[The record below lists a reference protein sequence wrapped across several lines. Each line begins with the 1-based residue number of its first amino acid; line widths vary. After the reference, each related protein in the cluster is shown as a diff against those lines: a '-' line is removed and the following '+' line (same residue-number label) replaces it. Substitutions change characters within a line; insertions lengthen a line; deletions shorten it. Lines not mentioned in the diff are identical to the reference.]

1 MNKTMKSI
9 FPGKRFILGM
19 MVSLLILLTSLGV
32 FSQVQGKK
40 VVMVVPLKDFW
51 DIELTTVK
59 EIFEQNGLMVAIA
72 SSTLKE
78 AKGMFGTKIKPDVVL
93 SNVKGALYDAIV
105 FVGGEGAIQYWDDP
119 HAHRL
124 VKTAFNEGK
133 ILGAISIAP
142 ITLANTKVLK
152 GRRATV
158 WPTLGKRLQGSGAI
172 YTGNPLEVDG
182 NIVTANS
189 YEAAE
194 EFAKII
200 LSMILQ
206 K

>member
-1 MNKTMKSI
+1 MKSI
-9 FPGKRFILGM
+9 SPGKRFIFGM
-19 MVSLLILLTSLGV
+19 MVSLLILSTSSGAL
-32 FSQVQGKK
+32 SQVQGKK

-59 EIFEQNGLMVAIA
+59 EIFEQNGLMVTIA

-78 AKGMFGTKIKPDVVL
+78 AKGMFGTTIKPDVVL
-93 SNVKGALYDAIV
+93 SKVRGALYDAIV

-124 VKTAFNEGK
+124 VKTAVKEGRV
-133 ILGAISIAP
+133 LGAISIAP
-142 ITLANTKVLK
+142 IILANTEVLK

-158 WPTLGKRLQGSGAI
+158 WSTLGKRLKGSGAI

-194 EFAKII
+194 EFAKTI

>member
-1 MNKTMKSI
+1 MKFIS
-9 FPGKRFILGM
+9 PGKRFIFGM
-19 MVSLLILLTSLGV
+19 MVSLLILSTSSGV
-32 FSQVQGKK
+32 LSQLQGKK

-51 DIELTTVK
+51 DIELTKVK
-59 EIFEQNGLMVAIA
+59 EIFEQNGLMVTIA

-78 AKGMFGTKIKPDVVL
+78 ATGMFGTKIKPDVVL
-93 SNVKGALYDAIV
+93 SKVRGALYDAIV

-119 HAHRL
+119 HAHHL
-124 VKTAFNEGK
+124 VKTALKEGK
-133 ILGAISIAP
+133 VLGAISIAP

-158 WPTLGKRLQGSGAI
+158 WSTLGKRLEGSGAI

-182 NIVTANS
+182 NIVTADS

-194 EFAKII
+194 EFAKTI

>member
-1 MNKTMKSI
+1 MKFIS
-9 FPGKRFILGM
+9 PGKRFIFGM
-19 MVSLLILLTSLGV
+19 MVSLLILSTSSGV
-32 FSQVQGKK
+32 LSQLQGKK

-51 DIELTTVK
+51 DIELTKVK
-59 EIFEQNGLMVAIA
+59 EIFEQNGLMVTIA

-78 AKGMFGTKIKPDVVL
+78 ATGMFGTKIKPDVVL
-93 SNVKGALYDAIV
+93 SKVRGALYDAIV

-124 VKTAFNEGK
+124 VKAAFKEGK
-133 ILGAISIAP
+133 VLGAISIAP

-158 WPTLGKRLQGSGAI
+158 WSTLGKRLEGSGAI

-182 NIVTANS
+182 NIVTADS

-194 EFAKII
+194 EFAKTI

>member
-1 MNKTMKSI
+1 MISI
-9 FPGKRFILGM
+9 SPGKRFIFGM
-19 MVSLLILLTSLGV
+19 IFSLLILSTSSGV
-32 FSQVQGKK
+32 LSQDKGKK

-51 DIELTTVK
+51 DIELTTIK
-59 EIFEQNGLMVAIA
+59 EIFEQNGIMVTIA

-78 AKGMFGTKIKPDVVL
+78 AKGIFGTQIKPDVVL
-93 SNVKGALYDAIV
+93 SKVRGALYDAII
-105 FVGGEGAIQYWDDP
+105 FVGGEGAVQYWDDP

-124 VKTAFNEGK
+124 VKAAFKEGK

-152 GRRATV
+152 GKRATV
-158 WPTLGKRLQGSGAI
+158 WSTLGKRLKGSGAI

-182 NIVTANS
+182 NIVTADS

-194 EFAKII
+194 EFAKTI
-200 LSMILQ
+200 LGMILQ

>member
-1 MNKTMKSI
+1 MISI
-9 FPGKRFILGM
+9 SPGERFIFGM
-19 MVSLLILLTSLGV
+19 IFSLLILSTSSGV
-32 FSQVQGKK
+32 LSQDQEKK
-40 VVMVVPLKDFW
+40 VCMVVPLKDFW
-51 DIELTTVK
+51 DIELTTIK
-59 EIFEQNGLMVAIA
+59 EIFEQNGIMVTIA

-78 AKGMFGTKIKPDVVL
+78 AKGIFGTQIKPDVVL
-93 SNVKGALYDAIV
+93 SKVRGALYDAII
-105 FVGGEGAIQYWDDP
+105 FVGGEGAVQYWDDP

-124 VKTAFNEGK
+124 VKTAFKEGK

-152 GRRATV
+152 GKRATV
-158 WPTLGKRLQGSGAI
+158 WSTLGKRLKGSGAI

-182 NIVTANS
+182 NIVTADS

-194 EFAKII
+194 EFAKAI
-200 LSMILQ
+200 LGMILQ

>member
-1 MNKTMKSI
+1 MKSI
-9 FPGKRFILGM
+9 SPGKRFIFGM
-19 MVSLLILLTSLGV
+19 MVSLLILSTSSGV
-32 FSQVQGKK
+32 LSQLQGKK

-51 DIELTTVK
+51 DIELTKVK
-59 EIFEQNGLMVAIA
+59 EIFEQNGLTVTIA

-78 AKGMFGTKIKPDVVL
+78 AKGMFGTTINPDVVL
-93 SNVKGALYDAIV
+93 SKVRGALYDAIV

-124 VKTAFNEGK
+124 VKTAFKEGK
-133 ILGAISIAP
+133 VLGAISIAP

-158 WPTLGKRLQGSGAI
+158 WSTLGKRLEGSGAI

-182 NIVTANS
+182 NIVTADS

-194 EFAKII
+194 EFAKTI

>member
-1 MNKTMKSI
+1 MKSI
-9 FPGKRFILGM
+9 APGKRFILGM
-19 MVSLLILLTSLGV
+19 MVSLLILLTSSGV
-32 FSQVQGKK
+32 FSQLQGKK

-59 EIFEQNGLMVAIA
+59 EIFEQNGLMVTIA

-78 AKGMFGTKIKPDVVL
+78 AKGMFGTKIKPDVIL
-93 SNVKGALYDAIV
+93 SKVRGALYDAIV

-124 VKTAFNEGK
+124 VKTAFKEGK
-133 ILGAISIAP
+133 VLGAISIAP
-142 ITLANTKVLK
+142 ITLANTEVLK

-158 WPTLGKRLQGSGAI
+158 WSTLGKRLEGSGAI

-194 EFAKII
+194 EFAKTI

>member
-1 MNKTMKSI
+1 MKSI
-9 FPGKRFILGM
+9 SPGKRFVFGM
-19 MVSLLILLTSLGV
+19 MVSLLILSTAPGV
-32 FSQVQGKK
+32 LSQLQGKK

-51 DIELTTVK
+51 DIELTKAK
-59 EIFEQNGLMVAIA
+59 ETFEQNGLMVTIA

-78 AKGMFGTKIKPDVVL
+78 ATGMFGTKVKPDVVL
-93 SNVKGALYDAIV
+93 SKVRSAHYDAIV
-105 FVGGEGAIQYWDDP
+105 FLGGEGAIEYWDDP

-124 VKTAFNEGK
+124 VKTAFKNGK

-152 GRRATV
+152 GKRATV
-158 WPTLGKRLQGSGAI
+158 WSTLGKRLERSGAI

-182 NIVTANS
+182 SIVTANS

-194 EFAKII
+194 EFAKTI
-200 LSMILQ
+200 LNMILQ
-206 K
+206 R

>member
-1 MNKTMKSI
+1 MKSI
-9 FPGKRFILGM
+9 ALVKRIILGM
-19 MVSLLILLTSLGV
+19 MVSFLLLSSSSGV
-32 FSQVQGKK
+32 LSQVQGKK
-40 VVMVVPLKDFW
+40 VVMVVPLRNFW
-51 DIELTTVK
+51 DIELTAVK
-59 EIFEQNGLMVAIA
+59 EIFEQNGLRVTIA

-78 AKGMFGTKIKPDVVL
+78 ARGMFGTEIKPDVVL
-93 SNVKGALYDAIV
+93 SKVRGSLYDAIV

-124 VKTAFNEGK
+124 VKTAVKEGK
-133 ILGAISIAP
+133 VLGAISIAP

-158 WPTLGKRLQGSGAI
+158 WSTLGKRLQGSGAI
-172 YTGNPLEVDG
+172 YTGNRLEVDG
-182 NIVTANS
+182 NIVTADS

-194 EFAKII
+194 EFAKTI

>member
-1 MNKTMKSI
+1 MKSI
-9 FPGKRFILGM
+9 APGKRFILGM
-19 MVSLLILLTSLGV
+19 MVSLLILSTSSGV
-32 FSQVQGKK
+32 LSQGQGKK

-51 DIELTTVK
+51 DIELTKVK
-59 EIFEQNGLMVAIA
+59 EIFEQNGLMVTIA

-78 AKGMFGTKIKPDVVL
+78 AKGIFGTTIKPDVVL
-93 SNVKGALYDAIV
+93 SKVKHTLYDAIV

-124 VKTAFNEGK
+124 VKAAFKEGK
-133 ILGAISIAP
+133 VLGAISIAP

-158 WPTLGKRLQGSGAI
+158 WSTLGKRLEGSGAI

-182 NIVTANS
+182 NIVTADS

-194 EFAKII
+194 EFAKTI

>member
-1 MNKTMKSI
+1 MISI
-9 FPGKRFILGM
+9 SPGKRFIFGM
-19 MVSLLILLTSLGV
+19 IFSLLILSTSSGV
-32 FSQVQGKK
+32 LSQLQGKK

-59 EIFEQNGLMVAIA
+59 EIFEENGLMVTIA

-93 SNVKGALYDAIV
+93 SKVRGALYDAIV

-124 VKTAFNEGK
+124 VKTAFKEGK
-133 ILGAISIAP
+133 VLGAISIAP

-158 WPTLGKRLQGSGAI
+158 WSTLGKRLEGSGAI
-172 YTGNPLEVDG
+172 YTGNSLEVDG
-182 NIVTANS
+182 NIVTADS

-194 EFAKII
+194 EFAKTI